1 MYMTL
6 TPLQLPAWFQAI
18 KNAST
23 TMSGVMGLPLIIGLI
38 ISLLIGGF
46 LTLITGYYAPLMII
60 GSIGMSIGAGLIT
73 TFKVHSGHSVNIG
86 YQALWGL
93 GSGIGFQGPMIAM
106 QTILGKEDIPTA
118 SVIVSF
124 AQTLGGVVFV
134 SVGQN
139 IFQSSLIPRL
149 EKAVGGIDASVLI
162 APGDLDLK
170 DRFSPEQLPAVLAAY
185 NGALTNTFYAAVALS
200 CLTMI
205 GALGMEWK
213 SVKKD
218 KTAAPAEDFGLAV

>member
-1 MYMTL
+1 
-6 TPLQLPAWFQAI
+6 
-18 KNAST
+18 
-23 TMSGVMGLPLIIGLI
+23 MSGIMLGPLIIGLI
-38 ISLLIGGF
+38 VSLLIGGF
-46 LTLITGYYAPLMII
+46 LTSKTGYYAPLMII

-73 TFKVHSGHSVNIG
+73 TFKVHSGHSVSIG
-86 YQALWGL
+86 YSAIWGL

-106 QTILGKEDIPTA
+106 QTLGKEDIPTA

-139 IFQSSLIPRL
+139 IFQSSMISRL
-149 EKAVGGIDASVLI
+149 EKAVGGIDASVI
-162 APGDLDLK
+162 VAAGGDLDLK

-185 NGALTNTFYAAVALS
+185 NGALTNTFYAAVVLS

-213 SVKKD
+213 SVKKG
-218 KTAAPAEDFGLAV
+218 KTAAPAEHFELAV